1 MVHSITFKS
10 QLNVTANSEYVS
22 RPQTAQVNHT
32 IYLDDVIDLCVMD
45 VVNEARS
52 LQSIADSG

>member
-10 QLNVTANSEYVS
+10 QLHVNANSEYLS

-32 IYLDDVIDLCVMD
+32 IYLDDVIDVCVID

-52 LQSIADSG
+52 FQSIADHR